1 MKANHILVSFFGLV
15 TCLALVTG
23 AQLATP
29 AEKADTPDPSIIE
42 RKYQEGNF
50 KEAYEGFRQLA
61 LDANS
66 ARDRVG
72 HYLNMAVASLTS
84 LGRVDEIDEFR
95 ESVIQIHN
103 QNWRLLQAAA
113 ESYLNVDHS
122 GFIIAG
128 KFYRGPHRGGGKIVN
143 SFERDR
149 VLALQLMGGAMP
161 LANNDANKADVAHF
175 YLAFARYL
183 LSNRGYTEAWRLQY
197 LTDLKALP
205 DYEEGGGWYHYGEP
219 KGAPVD
225 ENGDPVYHHAPKS
238 WDAAATD
245 GERWRWCLVQAMEND
260 ASNADQVR
268 FEFAQFLES
277 QFGVQTMA
285 YYGWFF
291 GRMNDDDSDKNESGT
306 FALHTLGEDETI
318 ARLATGIKRFK
329 LPEEFNHI
337 RIYQQILA
345 DAKSPQSTW
354 RAANQLADIFTNRR
368 QYPNAADYLRQAI
381 KAQPDNENSKQK
393 LDQIVRNWGRFE
405 PVMTQP
411 AGKGAT
417 VEFRFRNAKQ
427 VSFEAHAIKVEKLLA
442 DVKAYLKSN
451 PGQLDW
457 QKINI
462 GDLGHRLVQ
471 QNEGQYLGD
480 KVASWNL
487 PLEPRENHFDQRIT
501 VTTPLQKAG
510 AYLVTARMQDGN
522 TSKII
527 LWLEDTAIV
536 KKPLSDGTF
545 YFVADAVT
553 GAPVAGA
560 NLEFFGFKQRQIGNT
575 NRFEVLTTNFEEAT
589 DKDGQYI
596 RPTKA
601 GEEQHQ
607 WIITARTK
615 EGRLAYLGYTGVWGG
630 NYYDAQYEQT
640 KVFSIT
646 DRPVYRPGQ
655 KVKYKFWVRHAKY
668 DQEDI
673 STFANQNFTVEVHNP
688 KGEKILAK
696 AFTADAYGG
705 FDGELELPSDATL
718 GVYQIFVVNL
728 GGGSFRVEEYKKPEF
743 EVTVDA
749 PTEPVMLG
757 EKIKA
762 TINARYYFGAPVT
775 NAKVKYKITRT
786 THSEGWYPPA
796 PWDWLY
802 GKGYWW
808 FAYDYDWYPGWATW
822 GCRRPLPPWWWG
834 GVQPPELVAEQT
846 VDVGSDGTV
855 PVEIDTSIAK
865 AIHPDHD
872 HKYQVTAE
880 VVDQSRRTIVGAGEV
895 LVARKP
901 FKVFAWVDRGYYR
914 VDDTIHAHFHAH
926 TLDQKPVKGVGTV
939 DLLKISYQQ
948 GKPVETSVRQWVLNT
963 DAQGQASLQ
972 IVASEAGQYRLSYKL
987 TDEQKHTIEG
997 AHIFTIIGQGFDGS
1011 DFRFNHLEL
1020 IQDKQDYA
1028 TGQTVNLQVNTDRRN
1043 STVLLFVRPAN
1054 GIYLRPK
1061 IMRLTGKSFVDEIPV
1076 VKKDMPNFFMEA
1088 MTISSGKVHTE
1099 VKEII
1104 VPPESRVLEVAVKP
1118 SAASYR
1124 PGQKA
1129 KVQLKLTDFHG
1140 KPFVGSTVVAV
1151 YDKALEY
1158 ISGGS
1163 NVQEIKEFFWKWRRS
1178 HSPNTETTLQ
1188 RYFAN
1193 LALPG
1198 QIWMQNLGIFGESVV
1213 EEVAESDLNGR
1224 FNRSDRMQLGAVRGV
1239 GGYGAAGGKRSMAE
1253 SATADAALPAPPAG
1267 AAAASDQE
1275 KQASQTPGTLAPE
1288 QLVQPTVRTK
1298 FADTAF
1304 WAAAIT
1310 TDEKGLAEIA
1320 LDMPENL
1327 TTWKV
1332 KVWGMGHGTKVG
1344 QGEAEVITKKDLIVR
1359 LQAPRFFVEKDEVVL
1374 SANVHNY
1381 LKNKKSVQVALE
1393 LEGDCLAPA
1402 AKEGGDPDSLTRL
1415 IEVEANGEQRVD
1427 WRVKVTRE
1435 GQATVRMKALSDEES
1450 DATEQ
1455 SFPVYVHGMLKMES
1469 FSGALRPQDL
1479 VGKIAFNVPAERRVN
1494 ESRLE
1499 VRYSPTLAGAMVDA
1513 LPYLV
1518 EYPYGCTEQTL
1529 NRFVPTVITQKI
1541 LLDMGLDLKKIQE
1554 KRTNLNAQEIG
1565 DDADRAK
1572 QWKRFDRNPIFDQE
1586 EVKKIVKEGVQRLT
1600 EMQLSDGGWGW
1611 FSGWGEQSYPHTTAV
1626 VVHGLQMAQ
1635 ANDVALAPGVLDR
1648 GVAWLKTYQDQQVE
1662 LLKNALVKP
1671 EPKKPYKTQADN
1683 LDALVYMVLA
1693 DADVKD
1699 QEMLDFLFRDRTHL
1713 AVYAKA
1719 LYGLA
1724 LHKQNEKEKLDMI
1737 LRNISQFVVE
1747 DNENQTAYL
1756 KLPGESYWWFWYGS
1770 DVEANAFY
1778 LKLLA
1783 KTDPQGELAS
1793 KLVKYL
1799 LNNRKHATYWNST
1812 RDTAYAIEALADYL
1826 KASGESKPDLTVE
1839 VWLDGQKMKD
1849 VKITAEDLFTFDN
1862 KFVLE
1867 GAKIETG
1874 KHTIE
1879 LKKKGTGPLYYN
1891 AYLTNFTLEDF
1902 IHRAGLEVK
1911 VNRKVFKL
1919 KPADKTTKVAGSRG
1933 QAVDQSVEKYDRE
1946 ELDNLDTLQSSDLVE
1961 IELEIDSKN
1970 DYEYLIFEDMKAA
1983 GFEPVEVRSGYG
1995 GSSGTG
2001 GTGAGGGNAM
2011 GAYVEFRDNR
2021 VAFFVRALA
2030 RGKHSVAYRMR
2041 AEIPG
2046 QFSALPAKAYA
2057 MYAPELKGNS
2067 DEIKLRIID

>member
-1 MKANHILVSFFGLV
+1 MKPNRVLVPLLGLV
-15 TCLALVTG
+15 TCLALIAG
-23 AQLATP
+23 AQFAAT
-29 AEKADTPDPSIIE
+29 AEKADTVDPAIME
-42 RKYQEGNF
+42 KKYQEGNF
-50 KEAYEGFRQLA
+50 KEAYEGFSKLA

-66 ARDRVG
+66 QPDRVG
-72 HYLNMAVASLTS
+72 HYLNMAVAALTS
-84 LGRVDEIDEFR
+84 LGRIDEIDEFR
-95 ESVIQIHN
+95 EGVIEVHRR
-103 QNWRLLQAAA
+103 NWRLLQTAA

-122 GFIIAG
+122 GFIVAG
-128 KFYRGPHRGGGKIVN
+128 KFQRGPHRGGGKLVS

-149 VLALQLMGGAMP
+149 VRALQLMVDAMP
-161 LANNDANKADVAHF
+161 LANRDSNKSAVSQF

-183 LSNRGYTEAWRLQY
+183 LSNRGYYEAWRLQY
-197 LTDLKALP
+197 LTDLKVLP
-205 DYEEGGGWYHYGEP
+205 DYEEGGGWYHHGEP
-219 KGAPVD
+219 QGASVD
-225 ENGDPVYHHAPKS
+225 ENGNSIYHHVPKS
-238 WDAAATD
+238 WEVAATD
-245 GERWRWCLVQAMEND
+245 GQRWRWCLVRAMEND
-260 ASNADQVR
+260 SSNTDQAR

-291 GRMNDDDSDKNESGT
+291 GRMNDGDDDTNESGT
-306 FALHTLGEDETI
+306 YALHTLGEDETI
-318 ARLATGIKRFK
+318 ARLATGIKRFP
-329 LPEEFNHI
+329 LPDEFNHL
-337 RIYQQILA
+337 RIYQQILG
-345 DAKSPQSTW
+345 DAKTPDSAW
-354 RAANQLADIFTNRR
+354 RAAYQLAEIFTNRR
-368 QYPNAADYLRQAI
+368 QYPKAADYLRQAI
-381 KAQPDNENSKQK
+381 KAKADNEISKQK

-405 PVMTQP
+405 PVMMQP

-417 VEFRFRNAKQ
+417 VEFRFRNGKQ
-427 VSFEAHAIKVEKLLA
+427 VSFEAHAINVDKLLA

-471 QNEGQYLGD
+471 QNESQYVGE
-480 KVASWNL
+480 KVASWDL
-487 PLEPRENHFDQRIT
+487 KLEPRESHFDRRIT
-501 VTTPLQKAG
+501 VATPLQKAG

-536 KKPLSDGTF
+536 KKTLNDGTF
-545 YFVADAVT
+545 YYVADAVT

-560 NLEFFGFKQRQIGNT
+560 KLEFFGFKQTQIANT
-575 NRFEVLTTNFEEAT
+575 NRFDVLTANFDEST
-589 DKDGQYI
+589 DKQGQYI

-601 GEEQHQ
+601 GEEQYQ

-615 EGRLAYLGYTGVWGG
+615 EGRLAYLGYTGVWRG

-655 KVKYKFWVRHAKY
+655 KVKYKFWVRQAKY
-668 DQEDI
+668 DQEDT
-673 STFANQNFTVEVHNP
+673 SSFANRNFTVEVHNP
-688 KGEKILAK
+688 KSEKVFTK
-696 AFTADAYGG
+696 GFTADAYGG
-705 FDGELELPSDATL
+705 FDGELELPADAAL

-749 PTEPVMLG
+749 PSEPVMLG
-757 EKIKA
+757 EKIQAK
-762 TINARYYFGAPVT
+762 INARYYFGAPVA

-796 PWDWLY
+796 PWDWFY

-808 FAYDYDWYPGWATW
+808 FGYDYDWYPGWPDW
-822 GCRRPLPPWWWG
+822 GCRRPLPVWWWG

-846 VDVGSDGTV
+846 VDVGPDGTV
-855 PVEIDTSIAK
+855 DVRIDTSVAK

-872 HKYQVTAE
+872 HKYTITAE
-880 VVDQSRRTIVGAGEV
+880 VVDQSRRAITGTGDV

-901 FKVFAWVDRGYYR
+901 FKVFTWLDRGFYR
-914 VDDTIHAHFHAH
+914 LDDTIHAHFHAH
-926 TLDQKPVKGVGTV
+926 TLDQKPVKGTGTV

-987 TDEQKHTIEG
+987 TDDQKHTIEG
-997 AHIFTIIGQGFDGS
+997 GCIFTIIGEGFDGS

-1028 TGQTVNLQVNTDRRN
+1028 PGQTVNLQVNTDRRN

-1054 GIYLRPK
+1054 GVYLPPK
-1061 IMRLTGKSFVDEIPV
+1061 LMRLSGKSLVDEVAV
-1076 VKKDMPNFFMEA
+1076 VKRDMPNFFIEA
-1088 MTISSGKVHTE
+1088 MTISAGKVHTE
-1099 VKEII
+1099 VKEIV

-1118 SAASYR
+1118 SATSYR

-1129 KVQLKLTDFHG
+1129 KMQLKLTDFHG

-1163 NVQEIKEFFWKWRRS
+1163 NVQNIREFFWKWRRS
-1178 HSPNTETTLQ
+1178 HSPSVETTLQ

-1198 QIWMQNLGIFGESVV
+1198 QTWMQNLGVFGESVV
-1213 EEVAESDLNGR
+1213 EEVQDAEANGR
-1224 FNRSDRMQLGAVRGV
+1224 FGGRDRMVRLR
-1239 GGYGAAGGKRSMAE
+1239 GAAGGKQSMLE

-1267 AAAASDQE
+1267 AASGAEPMPNSSA
-1275 KQASQTPGTLAPE
+1275 PGTVTPE
-1288 QLVQPTVRTK
+1288 QLIQPSVRTY

-1304 WAAAIT
+1304 WAAAVT
-1310 TDEKGLAEIA
+1310 TDDKGLAEIS

-1344 QGEAEVITKKDLIVR
+1344 QGESEVITKKDLIVR

-1374 SANVHNY
+1374 TANVHNY
-1381 LKNKKSVQVALE
+1381 LKSAKSVQVMLE
-1393 LEGDCLAPA
+1393 LEGNCLAPA
-1402 AKEGGDPDSLTRL
+1402 AKEGGDPDGLTRT
-1415 IEVEANGEQRVD
+1415 IEVAANGEQRVD
-1427 WRVKVTRE
+1427 WRVKVARE
-1435 GQATVRMKALSDEES
+1435 GQAIVRMKALSDEES

-1455 SFPVYVHGMLKMES
+1455 SFQVYVHGMLKMES
-1469 FSGALRPQDL
+1469 FSGALRPQDQ
-1479 VGKIAFNVPAERRVN
+1479 VGTLAFNVPAERRVN

-1529 NRFVPTVITQKI
+1529 NRFVPTVITQRT
-1541 LLDMGLDLKKIQE
+1541 LLNMGLDLKKIQE

-1572 QWKRFDRNPIFDQE
+1572 QWKRFDRNPVFDEE
-1586 EVKKIVKEGVQRLT
+1586 EVKKMVREGVQRLT

-1611 FSGWGEQSYPHTTAV
+1611 FSGWGEQSYAHTTAV
-1626 VVHGLQMAQ
+1626 VVHGLQLAQ
-1635 ANDVALAPGVLDR
+1635 ENDVALVPGVLDR
-1648 GVAWLKTYQDQQVE
+1648 GIAWLKSYQEQQVE
-1662 LLKNALVKP
+1662 LLKNALVRPKP
-1671 EPKKPYKTQADN
+1671 KTPYKTQADN

-1693 DADVKD
+1693 DADAKN
-1699 QEMLDFLFRDRTHL
+1699 QEMLDFLYRDRTHL

-1719 LYGLA
+1719 LFGLA
-1724 LHKQNEKEKLDMI
+1724 LHKQNEKQKLDMI
-1737 LRNISQFVVE
+1737 LRNIRQFVVE
-1747 DNENQTAYL
+1747 DNQNQTAYL
-1756 KLPGESYWWFWYGS
+1756 KLPNESYWWFWYGS

-1783 KTDPQGELAS
+1783 KTDPKGDLAP

-1826 KASGESKPDLTVE
+1826 KASGEGQPDLTVE
-1839 VWLDGQKMKD
+1839 VWLDGQKMKE
-1849 VKITAEDLFTFDN
+1849 VKISKEELFTFDN
-1862 KFVLE
+1862 KFLVE
-1867 GAKIETG
+1867 GARLETG
-1874 KHTIE
+1874 RHTME
-1879 LKKKGTGPLYYN
+1879 LRKKGTGPLYYN

-1902 IHRAGLEVK
+1902 ITRTGLEVK
-1911 VNRKVFKL
+1911 VNRKIYKL
-1919 KPADKTTKVAGSRG
+1919 TPADKAAKVAGGRG
-1933 QAVDQSVEKYDRE
+1933 QAVNQRVEKYDRV
-1946 ELDNLDTLQSSDLVE
+1946 ELANLDTLTSGDLVE

-2001 GTGAGGGNAM
+2001 GAGAGGGNAL

-2021 VAFFVRALA
+2021 VVFFVRALA

-2041 AEIPG
+2041 AETPG
-2046 QFSALPAKAYA
+2046 QFSALPAKGYA
-2057 MYAPELKGNS
+2057 MYAPELRGNS
-2067 DEIKLRIID
+2067 DELKLQITD